1 VVDHGRVPLS
11 QEHRHVHPE
20 ARPHHRR
27 RGALIISTAGAG
39 AASSDTATSVLDEL
53 CEQRGGLP
61 VWSPYSIARCQGA
74 RANKGFDTE
83 RLVCESLADGRL
95 TVTLSATHMNRA
107 SWGCFATAP
116 AP

>member
-1 VVDHGRVPLS
+1 MPTGRVVGHGHVPLS
-11 QEHRHVHPE
+11 QEHRHV
-20 ARPHHRR
+20 
-27 RGALIISTAGAG
+27 
-39 AASSDTATSVLDEL
+39 
-53 CEQRGGLP
+53 
-61 VWSPYSIARCQGA
+61 
-74 RANKGFDTE
+74 DTE